1 MTLSEIVVRV
11 ASALDALHIP
21 YMLTGA
27 VASSTY
33 GLGRGT
39 KDLDVVLELP
49 HDVLAELARQM
60 GPEFHLEP
68 QIRFESIT
76 GSTYY
81 RVLIENT
88 AFVVELSLRGDDEFA
103 RERFGR
109 RIQVLLQ
116 GHRVFVPTA
125 EDVVIQKLR
134 WWKLASRPKDHADA
148 VEIVAMMAKE
158 LDWEYVRRWCAA
170 HGTLEEVE
178 RLRAA
183 APP

>member
-1 MTLSEIVVRV
+1 MNLGEIVVRV
-11 ASALDALHIP
+11 TSALDDLQIP

-27 VASSTY
+27 VASSAY

-39 KDLDVVLELP
+39 KDLDVVLELRD
-49 HDVLAELARQM
+49 DVLAELVRRM

-68 QIRFESIT
+68 QIRFESVT
-76 GSTYY
+76 GSTCY

-88 AFVVELSLRGDDEFA
+88 AFVVELFLRGDEEFA
-103 RERFGR
+103 RERFR
-109 RIQVLLQ
+109 RRMGVHLH
-116 GHRVFVPTA
+116 GHHVFVPTA

-148 VEIVAMMAKE
+148 VEIAAMMAHE
-158 LDWEYVRRWCAA
+158 LDWAYIRRWCTA
-170 HGTLEEVE
+170 HGTLDEAE